1 MKMKKANPI
10 AYNKSIWLMC
20 QKEDKTFEIKPYDF
34 VASDRNKDENIRS
47 YASRYAVKGKQI
59 LDNVIKGVF

>member
-1 MKMKKANPI
+1 
-10 AYNKSIWLMC
+10 MC
-20 QKEDKTFEIKPYDF
+20 EKEDKTFEIKPYDF